1 MIFLLF
7 VVKYKTLGLAVRF
20 VAALFIKD
28 GVVTETTS
36 RIPEKVQQ
44 RVAELREQIHYHNYR
59 YYRLNDPEISDTAYD
74 DLFQELQRFERE
86 YPQLISPDS
95 PSQTVGAEPFEA
107 FRPVTHHRPMLS
119 LESSNQNRILEDFHR
134 RVLEAAETKVD
145 YLVQPKVDG
154 VSVELVYQER
164 RLSRAATRGDG
175 FTGEDIT
182 LNVRAIHTVPR
193 TLSLSAPAF
202 VVVRGEIFM
211 AVDGFR
217 KLNEELILEN
227 NKPFANPRNATS
239 GSLRQLDP
247 AVTGSRPLQLFPFEL
262 TNADDLGYR
271 AESDCL
277 QDLKDW
283 GLPVPSEAMEKGAS
297 PRDIEAIHHRYHTSR
312 DQLDYEV
319 DGIVVKVDSLPLRV
333 TMGSRTRTPRWAVAY
348 KFEPRQEVTRVEK
361 VIAQVGRT
369 GKLTPVALLLPVDV
383 GGVTVS
389 RASLHN
395 FGEVRRLDLRAG
407 DTVCIQRAGDV
418 IPQVMEVIRPGVPRS
433 EPFLPPENC
442 PVCGSS
448 VVEEGAYHKCP
459 NRFGCSAQILG
470 SISHYSSRMALDIE
484 GLGEKTITTFLQKRL
499 ITDLA
504 SIYKLSQD
512 KIAPLDGFGDLSAQ
526 NLIEAIEN
534 SRKPELHRFLYGL
547 GIPNVGEKTAA
558 DMSRYFG
565 SFAAIRAA
573 TREQLLE
580 VEGVGPIVAQST
592 VDFFASPSV
601 NAELDRLLKEVSP
614 QAMEIPEPFR
624 SELVGKTFVFTGSLE
639 RFTRSE
645 AKRRVEDL
653 GGRVSSSISPRTD
666 YVVRG
671 PGAGSKLENARQLGV
686 QILNEEEFL
695 KLIDKESN

>member
-1 MIFLLF
+1 
-7 VVKYKTLGLAVRF
+7 VKKSS
-20 VAALFIKD
+20 D
-28 GVVTETTS
+28 G
-36 RIPEKVQQ
+36 IPESVLQ
-44 RVAELREQIHYHNYR
+44 RAAELREQIHYHNYR
-59 YYRLNDPEISDTAYD
+59 YYRLNDPEISDAAYD
-74 DLFQELQRFERE
+74 DLFQELQRLEKE

-95 PSQTVGAEPFEA
+95 PSQRVGAEPFEA

-119 LESSNQNRILEDFHR
+119 LESSHQNRILEDFHR
-134 RVLEAAETKVD
+134 RVLEAAAETKVD

-182 LNVRAIHTVPR
+182 LNVRAIHAVPK
-193 TLSLSAPAF
+193 TLSPSAPALA
-202 VVVRGEIFM
+202 VVRGEIFM

-217 KLNEELILEN
+217 QLNEELIMEN
-227 NKPFANPRNATS
+227 NKPFANPRNAAS

-247 AVTGSRPLQLFPFEL
+247 AITGSRPLQLFPFEL
-262 TNADDLGYR
+262 TNADDLGYT
-271 AESDCL
+271 AESDYL
-277 QDLKDW
+277 KDLKDW
-283 GLPVPSEAMEKGAS
+283 GLPVPSEATEKAAS

-319 DGIVVKVDSLPLRV
+319 DGIVVKVDSLPLRA

-361 VIAQVGRT
+361 IIAQVGRT

-395 FGEVRRLDLRAG
+395 FGEVKRLDLRAG
-407 DTVCIQRAGDV
+407 DTVRIQRAGDV
-418 IPQVMEVIRPGVPRS
+418 IPQVMQVTRPGVPRS
-433 EPFLPPENC
+433 EPFLPPASC
-442 PVCGSS
+442 PVCGSA

-459 NRFGCSAQILG
+459 NRFGCAAQILG

-484 GLGEKTITTFLQKRL
+484 GLGEKTISTFLQKGL

-504 SIYKLSQD
+504 SIYKLAHD

-526 NLIEAIEN
+526 NLIGAIEN
-534 SRKPELHRFLYGL
+534 SRQPELHRFLYGL

-558 DMSRYFG
+558 DLSRHFG
-565 SFAAIRAA
+565 SFAAIRTA
-573 TREQLLE
+573 TWEQLLE

-592 VDFFASPSV
+592 VDFFASPWV
-601 NAELDRLLKEVSP
+601 NAELERLLKEVRP
-614 QAMEIPEPFR
+614 QAMERQEPSR
-624 SELVGKTFVFTGSLE
+624 AELAGKTFVFTGTLE
-639 RFTRSE
+639 RLTRIE
-645 AKRRVEDL
+645 AQRRVEHL
-653 GGRVSSSISPRTD
+653 GGRASSSLSSRTD
-666 YVVRG
+666 YLVHG
-671 PGAGSKLENARQLGV
+671 PGAGSKLEKARQLGV
-686 QILNEEEFL
+686 QLLNEEEFL
-695 KLIDKESN
+695 KLINKESD

>member
-1 MIFLLF
+1 M
-7 VVKYKTLGLAVRF
+7 
-20 VAALFIKD
+20 
-28 GVVTETTS
+28 TETTS
-36 RIPEKVQQ
+36 GIPEGVKQ

-59 YYRLNDPEISDTAYD
+59 YYRLNDPEISDAAYD
-74 DLFQELQRFERE
+74 KLFLELQRLEGE
-86 YPQLISPDS
+86 YPQLISPAS
-95 PSQTVGAEPFEA
+95 PTQRVGAEPFEA
-107 FRPVTHHRPMLS
+107 FSPVTHHRPMLS
-119 LESSNQNRILEDFHR
+119 LESSHQNRILEDFHR
-134 RVLEAAETKVD
+134 RVLEAAAETSVD

-164 RLSRAATRGDG
+164 RLSRGATRGDG
-175 FTGEDIT
+175 LTGEDIT
-182 LNVRAIHTVPR
+182 LNVRAIHTVPK
-193 TLSLSAPAF
+193 TLSPSAPAL

-227 NKPFANPRNATS
+227 NKPFANPRNAAA

-247 AVTGSRPLQLFPFEL
+247 AITAGRPLQLFPFEL
-262 TNADDLGYR
+262 TNGDDLGYR
-271 AESDCL
+271 TESDCL
-277 QDLKDW
+277 KDLKDW
-283 GLPVPSEAMEKGAS
+283 GLPVPLEATEKVVS
-297 PRDIEAIHHRYHTSR
+297 LRDIEVIHNRYHNSR
-312 DQLDYEV
+312 DQLEYEV
-319 DGIVVKVDSLPLRV
+319 DGIVVKVDSLPLRAA
-333 TMGSRTRTPRWAVAY
+333 MGSRSRTPRWAVAY

-361 VIAQVGRT
+361 IIAQVGRT

-395 FGEVRRLDLRAG
+395 FGEVERLDLRAG
-407 DTVCIQRAGDV
+407 DTVRIQRAGDV
-418 IPQVMEVIRPGVPRS
+418 IPQVMEVIKPGEPRS

-442 PVCGSS
+442 PVCESP

-459 NRFGCSAQILG
+459 NRFGCSAQIHG

-484 GLGEKTITTFLQKRL
+484 GLGEKTITTFLQKGL

-512 KIAPLDGFGDLSAQ
+512 KIAPLEGFGDLSAR

-558 DMSRYFG
+558 DISRHFS
-565 SFAAIRAA
+565 SFAAVRSA
-573 TREQLLE
+573 TRERLLE
-580 VEGVGPIVAQST
+580 VEGVGPVVAQSI
-592 VDFFASPSV
+592 VDFFANPWV
-601 NAELDRLLKEVSP
+601 NSELDRLLKEVSP
-614 QAMEIPEPFR
+614 QAMKIEKLSRYEIT
-624 SELVGKTFVFTGSLE
+624 GKTFVFTGTLE

-645 AKRRVEDL
+645 AQRRVEDL
-653 GGRVSSSISPRTD
+653 GGRASSSLSSKTD
-666 YVVRG
+666 YLVQG
-671 PGAGSKLENARQLGV
+671 PGAGSKLEKARHLGV

-695 KLIDKESN
+695 KLIDQEPD